1 MYSYQTDSKMR
12 KTYIKPTAEIY
23 ILDTSKGILAGSYQA
38 ADPDDQLAPP
48 IQHMD
53 DMEPIDPMDPIED

>member
-38 ADPDDQLAPP
+38 ADPGDQLAPP
-48 IQHMD
+48 IQMD
-53 DMEPIDPMDPIED
+53 DMEHVEPVEED

>member
-48 IQHMD
+48 IQMD
-53 DMEPIDPMDPIED
+53 EMEHVEPIEED

>member
-38 ADPDDQLAPP
+38 ADPADQLAPP
-48 IQHMD
+48 IQMD
-53 DMEPIDPMDPIED
+53 DMEHVEPVEED

>member
-12 KTYIKPTAEIY
+12 KKYIRPTSEIY
-23 ILDTSKGILAGSYQA
+23 LLDIAKGILAGSYQA
-38 ADPDDQLAPP
+38 ADPEDQLAPP

-53 DMEPIDPMDPIED
+53 NMEPIDPMDPIED

>member
-1 MYSYQTDSKMR
+1 MR
-12 KTYIKPTAEIY
+12 KKYIRPTSEIY
-23 ILDTSKGILAGSYQA
+23 LLDIAKGILAGSYQA

>member
-48 IQHMD
+48 IYMD
-53 DMEPIDPMDPIED
+53 DMEHVEPIEED